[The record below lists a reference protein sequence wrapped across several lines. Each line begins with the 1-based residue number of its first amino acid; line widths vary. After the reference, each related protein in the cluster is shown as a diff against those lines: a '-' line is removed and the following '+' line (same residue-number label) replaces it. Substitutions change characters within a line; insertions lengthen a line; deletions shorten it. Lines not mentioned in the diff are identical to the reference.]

1 MIKFI
6 VKQFIYGRFYLW
18 LKPRMFGLVI
28 IFVGVFLVL
37 YIHNEYLNYIAIEKT
52 NNNKAVG
59 ISFIIKNLLLFFLV
73 LGYIIFQYLLF
84 RTKKNIETIEFNK
97 PKKIQ
102 KDIVYSLDYFLSNE
116 EINNKRQ

>member
-18 LKPRMFGLVI
+18 LKPRMFGLVVI
-28 IFVGVFLVL
+28 VVSVFLVL
-37 YIHNEYLNYIAIEKT
+37 YIHNEYLNYIAIEET
-52 NNNKAVG
+52 SNSKAVG

-84 RTKKNIETIEFNK
+84 RTKKNIETIESNK

>member
-18 LKPRMFGLVI
+18 LKPRIFGLVVI
-28 IFVGVFLVL
+28 VVSILLVL
-37 YIHNEYLNYIAIEKT
+37 YIHNEYLNYIAIKET
-52 NNNKAVG
+52 SNSKAVG

-84 RTKKNIETIEFNK
+84 RTKKNIETIESNN

-116 EINNKRQ
+116 EINNKKQ